1 MLLDGVHRSELRIL
15 LLELQDLFVFGRNLD
30 LLGVDLLLA
39 LLSLLLQL
47 LILELRQGPPDLL
60 VGPVGRELASR
71 LHKLHV
77 LLQASVHLVAI
88 TERLPELHDLV
99 LLRLQRRGIRG
110 AILRG
115 LFRFDSRKRH
125 VGDAW

>member
-15 LLELQDLFVFGRNLD
+15 LLELLDLLVFGRHLD

-39 LLSLLLQL
+39 RLPLGLHL

-88 TERLPELHDLV
+88 TERLPQLHDLV
-99 LLRLQRRGIRG
+99 LLRLQRYGVRGMVLG
-110 AILRG
+110 GFVLVAL
-115 LFRFDSRKRH
+115 
-125 VGDAW
+125 